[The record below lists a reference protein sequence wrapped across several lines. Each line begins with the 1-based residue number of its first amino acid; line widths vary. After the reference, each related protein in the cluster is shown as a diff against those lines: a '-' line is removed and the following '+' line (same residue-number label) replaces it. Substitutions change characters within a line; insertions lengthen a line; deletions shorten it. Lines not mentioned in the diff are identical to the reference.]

1 MHMTTK
7 LGPSPLFRACAR
19 LLPLL
24 LAIALSGPA
33 CVRQGAPSV
42 KPTQIT
48 KSAHDADQHASAAVD
63 SSAAPT
69 AEGDAGA
76 SCDIAPRLGNADSQY
91 AEDEEE
97 GEDTMADGVL
107 SDIAD
112 LDEALNAMDEAA
124 GHHPKVEE
132 ADDDMSAIDARMR
145 LVNVA
150 MSKLGTRYR
159 RGGVGETGFDCSG
172 FTGWVYDNVGV
183 DLPRSSQ
190 SQFLEGRTIR
200 REQLQTGDLVF
211 FKRNKKRRI
220 HHVGIYLEDGKF
232 IHSSSSDGVVISKLD
247 AKPWCNQWAGA
258 KRVF

>member
-7 LGPSPLFRACAR
+7 NGPSPLYRACAR

-24 LAIALSGPA
+24 LAITLAGPA
-33 CVRQGAPSV
+33 CVRQAA
-42 KPTQIT
+42 KTAQDT
-48 KSAHDADQHASAAVD
+48 DQPAT
-63 SSAAPT
+63 T
-69 AEGDAGA
+69 AESAMSSEDAGA
-76 SCDIAPRLGNADSQY
+76 SCDLAPRLGGAGRFDNADSQY

-97 GEDTMADGVL
+97 GDDTLADGVL
-107 SDIAD
+107 SDIAE
-112 LDEALNAMDEAA
+112 LDEALAAMDDT
-124 GHHPKVEE
+124 GDHHPKAED
-132 ADDDMSAIDARMR
+132 ADADMTGIDARMQ
-145 LVNVA
+145 LVNKA

-159 RGGVGETGFDCSG
+159 RGGVGEAGFDCSG
-172 FTGWVYDNVGV
+172 FTGWVYENVGV
-183 DLPRSSQ
+183 DLPRTSQ
-190 SQFLEGRTIR
+190 SQFLEGRSVR

-247 AKPWCNQWAGA
+247 AKPWCSQWAGA

>member
-7 LGPSPLFRACAR
+7 PGPSPLFRACAR

-24 LAIALSGPA
+24 LALALAGPA
-33 CVRQGAPSV
+33 CVRQPSLTNQGDKAAQGANQP
-42 KPTQIT
+42 
-48 KSAHDADQHASAAVD
+48 AA
-63 SSAAPT
+63 T
-69 AEGDAGA
+69 AESPSPNEGAGA
-76 SCDIAPRLGNADSQY
+76 SCDIASRYEASAQADGSDSRFS
-91 AEDEEE
+91 EDEED
-97 GEDTMADGVL
+97 GEDTLADGVL
-107 SDIAD
+107 SDIAE
-112 LDEALNAMDEAA
+112 LDEALAAMDETD
-124 GHHPKVEE
+124 GHHPKAED
-132 ADDDMSAIDARMR
+132 ADDDMSAIDARMQ

-159 RGGVGETGFDCSG
+159 RGGSGETGFDCSG
-172 FTGWVYDNVGV
+172 FTGWVYENVGV
-183 DLPRSSQ
+183 DLPRTSQ

-258 KRVF
+258 KRMF

>member
-7 LGPSPLFRACAR
+7 NGPSPLFRACAR

-24 LAIALSGPA
+24 LAMTLAGPA
-33 CVRQGAPSV
+33 CVRQVA
-42 KPTQIT
+42 KT
-48 KSAHDADQHASAAVD
+48 AHDTDQPAA
-63 SSAAPT
+63 T
-69 AEGDAGA
+69 AESATANEDAGA
-76 SCDIAPRLGNADSQY
+76 ACDIAPRMGGSARLDNAGSQY
-91 AEDEEE
+91 AEDDEE
-97 GEDTMADGVL
+97 GDDNLADGVL
-107 SDIAD
+107 SDIAE
-112 LDEALNAMDEAA
+112 LDEALAAMDETD
-124 GHHPKVEE
+124 GHHPKAED
-132 ADDDMSAIDARMR
+132 ADEDMTAIDARMQ

-159 RGGVGETGFDCSG
+159 RGGSGETGFDCSG
-172 FTGWVYDNVGV
+172 FTGWVYENVGI
-183 DLPRSSQ
+183 DLPRTSQ
-190 SQFLEGRTIR
+190 SQFLEGRTIH

-232 IHSSSSDGVVISKLD
+232 IHSSSSDGVVISKLN

>member
-7 LGPSPLFRACAR
+7 LGPSPLLRACAR

-24 LAIALSGPA
+24 LAIALAGPA
-33 CVRQGAPSV
+33 CVRQVGSS
-42 KPTQIT
+42 TQ
-48 KSAHDADQHASAAVD
+48 SAHDADQHASAALD
-63 SSAAPT
+63 SSAPAD
-69 AEGDAGA
+69 GDAGA
-76 SCDIAPRLGNADSQY
+76 SCDITPRLGNAESQY

-97 GEDTMADGVL
+97 GDDTLADGVL
-107 SDIAD
+107 SDIAE
-112 LDEALNAMDEAA
+112 LDEALAAMDEAS

-132 ADDDMSAIDARMR
+132 ADDDMSAIDARMQ

-159 RGGVGETGFDCSG
+159 RGGSGEIGFDCSG
-172 FTGWVYDNVGV
+172 FTGWVYENVGV
-183 DLPRSSQ
+183 DLPRTSQ

-232 IHSSSSDGVVISKLD
+232 IHSSSSDGVVISRLD

>member
-7 LGPSPLFRACAR
+7 HGPSPLFRACAR
-19 LLPLL
+19 ILPLL
-24 LAIALSGPA
+24 LALALAGPA
-33 CVRQGAPSV
+33 CVRQLGQPGQPVQAA
-42 KPTQIT
+42 Q
-48 KSAHDADQHASAAVD
+48 DAGQSAA
-63 SSAAPT
+63 T
-69 AEGDAGA
+69 AESAISNEGAGA
-76 SCDIAPRLGNADSQY
+76 SCEIASRAEASAHLDDTDSRFS
-91 AEDEEE
+91 EDEED
-97 GEDTMADGVL
+97 GDDTLADGVL
-107 SDIAD
+107 SDIAE
-112 LDEALNAMDEAA
+112 LDEALAAMDEAD
-124 GHHPKVEE
+124 GLHPKVEE

-172 FTGWVYDNVGV
+172 FTGWVYENVGV

-190 SQFLEGRTIR
+190 SQFLEGRTVR

-232 IHSSSSDGVVISKLD
+232 IHSSSSDGVVISKLN

>member
-7 LGPSPLFRACAR
+7 HGPSPLFRACAR

-24 LAIALSGPA
+24 LALALAGPA
-33 CVRQGAPSV
+33 CVRQPSQ
-42 KPTQIT
+42 PGQADRIAQ
-48 KSAHDADQHASAAVD
+48 SADQPAATAASPIPSD
-63 SSAAPT
+63 
-69 AEGDAGA
+69 GAGA
-76 SCDIAPRLGNADSQY
+76 SCEIASRYEASAHADGSDSRF
-91 AEDEEE
+91 AEEE
-97 GEDTMADGVL
+97 EDGDDTLADGVL
-107 SDIAD
+107 SDIAE
-112 LDEALNAMDEAA
+112 LDEALAAMDES
-124 GHHPKVEE
+124 GDHHPKTEE
-132 ADDDMSAIDARMR
+132 VDDDMSAIDSRMR

-159 RGGVGETGFDCSG
+159 RGGSGETGFDCSG
-172 FTGWVYDNVGV
+172 FTGWVYENMGV
-183 DLPRSSQ
+183 DLPRTSQ